1 MTAAYQSLDEYRERN
16 AIARGMTHASI
27 AWGAVLVTGL
37 LAAGWFLYL
46 VATAFARWF
55 AV

>member
-1 MTAAYQSLDEYRERN
+1 MTAATQSLNEYRERN
-16 AIARGMTHASI
+16 AIERGLAHASI
-27 AWGAVLVTGL
+27 AWAAVLTTGL